1 MHACVK
7 SLSVLLCGEGGGGE
21 NTFIDNKLACF
32 VSCCSFLVAIASA
45 VHGNETVNL
54 VYYKVVH

>member
-1 MHACVK
+1 MCQIPLCVA
-7 SLSVLLCGEGGGGE
+7 VRGGGGGE